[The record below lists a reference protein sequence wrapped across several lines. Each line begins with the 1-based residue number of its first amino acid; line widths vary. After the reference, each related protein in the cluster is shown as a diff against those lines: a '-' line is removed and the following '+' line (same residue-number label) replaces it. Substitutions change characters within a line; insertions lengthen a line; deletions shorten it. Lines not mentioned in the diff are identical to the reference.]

1 MSTAPN
7 THHVVGTGP
16 SRAGAAWLVR
26 RFARVRADRI
36 RADAQRFH
44 VRVHGLSRL
53 WRHARRARHVHRCRT
68 RSPPMRWHLPGPSR
82 FHAVQCRRALDG
94 RHGRAAHALA
104 RAGSRAQ
111 ARGADPGAGVGRGVR
126 RRPDGRCSAGAAD
139 NPHNRFAIIDF
150 TTGNR
155 LSPAWITSIVDYS
168 LAHATRD
175 AIDRYLTAWAK
186 TDFSATIRGMSLPVK
201 VIVGEHDPALN
212 AAVMQATF
220 LEHYPA
226 CELEVMANAGQY
238 PMHETPVALAT
249 SIEKTSC
256 AAEPA
261 ATPAGSGAHGA
272 AHRCGNRLP
281 RRVVI
286 GPWFG
291 TPWASTCST
300 LSMLKC
306 APRTSSP
313 ASSSYAIGI
322 DAGNPDR
329 ARSEYAATAVAPSAL
344 RR

>member
-16 SRAGAAWLVR
+16 HHVLVLHGWFGDSHAFTPIESALTRSDFTYAFMDYRGYGGMRDVHGAFTMDEIAADALALADHLG
-26 RFARVRADRI
+26 FAQFSVVGHSMGGMAVQRMLALAPDRVRKL
-36 RADAQRFH
+36 
-44 VRVHGLSRL
+44 V
-53 WRHARRARHVHRCRT
+53 
-68 RSPPMRWHLPGPSR
+68 
-82 FHAVQCRRALDG
+82 ALTPVPASGVAFDTAG
-94 RHGRAAHALA
+94 WALF
-104 RAGSRAQ
+104 S
-111 ARGADPGAGVGRGVR
+111 
-126 RRPDGRCSAGAAD
+126 GAAD

-186 TDFSATIRGMSLPVK
+186 TDFSATIRGLSLPVK

-249 SIEKTSC
+249 SIE
-256 AAEPA
+256 
-261 ATPAGSGAHGA
+261 
-272 AHRCGNRLP
+272 N
-281 RRVVI
+281 
-286 GPWFG
+286 F
-291 TPWASTCST
+291 
-300 LSMLKC
+300 
-306 APRTSSP
+306 
-313 ASSSYAIGI
+313 
-322 DAGNPDR
+322 
-329 ARSEYAATAVAPSAL
+329 L